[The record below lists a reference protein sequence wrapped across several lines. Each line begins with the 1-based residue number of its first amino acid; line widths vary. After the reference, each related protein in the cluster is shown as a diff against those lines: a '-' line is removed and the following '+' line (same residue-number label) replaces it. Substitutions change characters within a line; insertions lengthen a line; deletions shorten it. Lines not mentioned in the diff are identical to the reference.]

1 MADGNFG
8 TLRPFLCV
16 PTTPSRVSCPL
27 ASHWRRDTAPNSI
40 QFRLKFKKKE
50 GEFEL
55 GFFNWN
61 SFTSSKAPS
70 GIFLTEI
77 AEDGAVIVRQVHVCG
92 EVALVDSHQ
101 KAFGDL
107 ALLGSVIEIK
117 VNFGIV
123 ADMVTKITHAE
134 VKMMGEDLLCWLF
147 TECSA
152 TLKQKSEK

>member
-1 MADGNFG
+1 M
-8 TLRPFLCV
+8 V
-16 PTTPSRVSCPL
+16 
-27 ASHWRRDTAPNSI
+27 
-40 QFRLKFKKKE
+40 
-50 GEFEL
+50 
-55 GFFNWN
+55 
-61 SFTSSKAPS
+61 
-70 GIFLTEI
+70 IFLTEI
-77 AEDGAVIVRQVHVCG
+77 AEDGAVIVWQVHVCG

-123 ADMVTKITHAE
+123 ADMVTKITHAK